1 MGSFAM
7 YSVFFLFTWI
17 STSAGDY
24 TCWPTRESKNCVPK
38 MTRKSKT
45 HVISHMLLC
54 WSWHILVPF
63 SAARVTSVARKIA
76 RAHQPLIAHP
86 WQIVTFLKAAGKQ
99 VREMSVCIK
108 YSSTGFTNQREKNS
122 TNLLTAGR
130 SFNNFTATV
139 ALMQVLAL
147 FISLKLANTHL

>member
-1 MGSFAM
+1 
-7 YSVFFLFTWI
+7 
-17 STSAGDY
+17 
-24 TCWPTRESKNCVPK
+24 
-38 MTRKSKT
+38 
-45 HVISHMLLC
+45 
-54 WSWHILVPF
+54 LVPF